1 AIECRVNAED
11 PSRKFMPCPGQ
22 LEIWAPPAGDD
33 VRVDSHCHAGCRIPP
48 FYDSLL
54 AKVIVRGAN
63 RAAAIDRMVEALAAF
78 KVAGVPTTIP
88 FHLDTLRS
96 DDFRAARVHTGWVDE
111 RTAETPAAARVS
123 V

>member
-1 AIECRVNAED
+1 MDARSIGGRSGA
-11 PSRKFMPCPGQ
+11 PSATGRLLLDNQPIG
-22 LEIWAPPAGDD
+22 
-33 VRVDSHCHAGCRIPP
+33 

-88 FHLDTLRS
+88 FHLDMLRS

-111 RTAETPAAARVS
+111 RVAETPAATRVS
-123 V
+123 A